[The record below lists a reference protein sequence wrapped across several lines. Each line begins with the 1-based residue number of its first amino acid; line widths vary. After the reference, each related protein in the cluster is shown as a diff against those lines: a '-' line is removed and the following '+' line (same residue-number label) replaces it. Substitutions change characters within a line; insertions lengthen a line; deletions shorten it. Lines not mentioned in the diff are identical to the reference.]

1 MAIGTLLRNERQLK
15 EYVERIRQRAELE
28 RREIPIIWTNGC
40 YDLLHI
46 GHAWYLN
53 KSKGFAPHGHLI
65 VGVNTDD
72 SIKRIK
78 GDKRPIVEERDR
90 AELLCYL
97 EAVDAV
103 YLFGEDTPQ
112 EAVEIVQPDIIV
124 KGEDWKG
131 RIVVGR
137 EVVELRGG
145 RVELAPL
152 YRETSASTTAVIEK
166 VLENHCAKRIPA
178 DAPTGDG
185 AQSG

>member
-15 EYVERIRQRAELE
+15 EYVDRVRKRAEVNNQD
-28 RREIPIIWTNGC
+28 IPIIWTNGC

-46 GHAWYLN
+46 GHAWYLH
-53 KSKGFAPHGHLI
+53 KSKGFAPHGVLI

-78 GDKRPIVEERDR
+78 GDKRPIMEERDR

-97 EAVDAV
+97 EPVDAV
-103 YLFGEDTPQ
+103 YLFEKDTPQ
-112 EAVEIVQPDIIV
+112 QAIEIVQPDIIV

-131 RIVVGR
+131 KVVVGQ
-137 EVVELRGG
+137 EVAELRGG

-166 VLENHCAKRIPA
+166 VLENYCAKRIPA
-178 DAPTGDG
+178 DAAPGDS
-185 AQSG
+185 A